1 MIGFSSMSMFSK
13 GSVLKIMSLTIIAR
27 LALQYG
33 IAALLIGQL
42 QERAFILGT
51 TTAVLLTA
59 IVELR
64 MLLTLQGTERT
75 AILNLVKLIFLCIVV
90 GAAAFPLA
98 AYLTTIPL
106 LLLWLVSFT
115 RVRSAA
121 SRVGKECVRT

>member
-75 AILNLVKLIFLCIVV
+75 AILNLVKLI
-90 GAAAFPLA
+90 
-98 AYLTTIPL
+98 
-106 LLLWLVSFT
+106 
-115 RVRSAA
+115 RSEER
-121 SRVGKECVRT
+121 RVGKECVSTGRSRWSPYH